1 MKKLVFFS
9 ASRYCDIDTQGN
21 KALVMKQYLE
31 DDKVEEIGEIIEM
44 KITHRKNLERRKA
57 KFGYGTLYCQDCSPL
72 FVNCFRLESISDLGM
87 NLASSAAVIIP
98 DADDGSPPED
108 PYA

>member
-1 MKKLVFFS
+1 MRKFLVIIS
-9 ASRYCDIDTQGN
+9 AFRYCDIDTQGN

-57 KFGYGTLYCQDCSPL
+57 KFG
-72 FVNCFRLESISDLGM
+72 LESISDLGM